1 MASKRKAKKKATAL
15 ALIPHEE
22 PTLQVLAR
30 EFDEFIRGV
39 QQQEQQGTF
48 VTPAGVPLEHQE
60 QVSALAKAVI
70 SDSIQKRD
78 KLAELL
84 RRMESEEGYL
94 REQGKQRYD
103 AAKHIEHLREKILF
117 CLKLYFEMEGIKE
130 VQGFAYRFKL
140 QKNPASV
147 FILDEQAIPEE
158 YMNFKPTPDKE
169 KIKEALQAGKEVPGC
184 TLRVDSNRLEVK

>member
-1 MASKRKAKKKATAL
+1 MKKKAKPTKSL
-15 ALIPHEE
+15 ALIPREE

-39 QQQEQQGTF
+39 QDQEGKLP
-48 VTPAGVPLEHQE
+48 VDEAAPNMA
-60 QVSALAKAVI
+60 ALAKPI
-70 SDSIQKRD
+70 LTDSIAKRD

-140 QKNPASV
+140 AKNPASV
-147 FILDEQAIPEE
+147 FIFDEQAIPEE
-158 YMNFKPTPDKE
+158 YMSFTPKPDKE

-184 TLRVDSNRLEVK
+184 VLRVDSNSLHIK